1 MNVEIGEKKKY
12 SLYCTSN
19 SVDQMKHEN
28 RNRLQIKF
36 KYRRNLQ
43 NPIFGKIRYMKF
55 KWRYQR
61 RWFCVKQ
68 TEWKTA
74 CRCQNCNTNK
84 PFGIRPVVSWEHH
97 INQTDERWKKLSPL
111 DQINN
116 PIFHISIN
124 PTCTR
129 QQHEKHI
136 WNSRTMIQKKIRKMR
151 YENWSWPPLDLDANA
166 NKGNELY
173 KESSNP
179 KEVFFLV
186 CKSERSLVWCE
197 YF

>member
-84 PFGIRPVVSWEHH
+84 PFGIRPAVSWEHH
-97 INQTDERWKKLSPL
+97 KPNRWKMKEAKSPWSNKQPYFSYIYQSHL
-111 DQINN
+111 Y
-116 PIFHISIN
+116 SA
-124 PTCTR
+124 TTR
-129 QQHEKHI
+129 KTHLE
-136 WNSRTMIQKKIRKMR
+136 
-151 YENWSWPPLDLDANA
+151 
-166 NKGNELY
+166 
-173 KESSNP
+173 
-179 KEVFFLV
+179 
-186 CKSERSLVWCE
+186 
-197 YF
+197 